1 MVNIQIEISLEF
13 SYNLHMKKIEAF
25 VFDMDGIILDTESIC
40 EKTWIKAGK
49 EFGIQDEKAMELF
62 KKCIGTNKND
72 TFNILKTSLG
82 ADFSVQN
89 FMEQTSIFFS
99 EIEKSEGIAL
109 MPFAKQTL
117 EYLKGKG
124 YRLALASSTRGPVVT
139 RQLKNASLL
148 SFFESLSTGD
158 KVSHSKPDPE
168 IYKLACKSLNLPPE
182 KCAAVEDSPNGI
194 KSAKSAGLF
203 TIMVPDRIEP
213 DEELLKKVDFV
224 CSSLNEV
231 KLKF

>member
-1 MVNIQIEISLEF
+1 ME
-13 SYNLHMKKIEAF
+13 KIEAF
-25 VFDMDGIILDTESIC
+25 VFDMYGILLDTETIC

-82 ADFSVQN
+82 ADFGAQK
-89 FMEQTSIFFS
+89 FMEQTSVFFS
-99 EIEKSEGIAL
+99 EIEKSEGISL

-117 EYLKGKG
+117 EYLKDKG
-124 YRLALASSTRGPVVT
+124 YRIALASSTRGPVVT
-139 RQLKNASLL
+139 RQLEKAGLL

-168 IYKLACKSLNLPPE
+168 IYKLACKSLNLPPK

-213 DEELLKKVDFV
+213 DEELLRKVDFL
-224 CSSLNEV
+224 CSNLSEI

>member
-1 MVNIQIEISLEF
+1 
-13 SYNLHMKKIEAF
+13 MKKIEAF
-25 VFDMDGIILDTESIC
+25 VFDMDGILLDTESIC

-82 ADFSVQN
+82 ADFSAQN

-168 IYKLACKSLNLPPE
+168 IYKLLQASLYI
-182 KCAAVEDSPNGI
+182 S
-194 KSAKSAGLF
+194 
-203 TIMVPDRIEP
+203 
-213 DEELLKKVDFV
+213 
-224 CSSLNEV
+224 
-231 KLKF
+231 

>member
-13 SYNLHMKKIEAF
+13 SYNFHMKKIEAF
-25 VFDMDGIILDTESIC
+25 VFDMDGILLDTESIC

-72 TFNILKTSLG
+72 TLNILRTSLG
-82 ADFSVQN
+82 ADFAAQN